1 MQDIDFLPQR
11 YREAHADR
19 SSHIWRVV
27 IVAVVAAVISS
38 TAGLQ
43 IRRRAQLREHV
54 GLARANLLAVRGQS
68 AELPELERRMQ
79 HDEIESQLHT
89 YLRHPWPKTQVLA
102 ALVRPLPEAISLT
115 SIRIGRENAAASS
128 VLSAEHIAAP
138 GAPPSAPTPETPSA
152 KEDLEL
158 LRKQFDGP
166 RTVIHFAGNSQDA
179 VALHHYLAELGRCDL
194 LVDPELLSVQSSTE
208 SSAEGTPATKDQAS
222 VSTRSFSARVYLRA
236 SFGQP
241 NGPTA
246 DELRPASSPA
256 EASVAALQR
265 SREDQEASP

>member
-1 MQDIDFLPQR
+1 MQEIDFLPQR

-19 SSHIWRVV
+19 SSHVWRVV
-27 IVAVVAAVISS
+27 ILAVVAAVISS

-43 IRRRAQLREHV
+43 IRRRAQMREHV
-54 GLARANLLAVRGQS
+54 GLARANLQAVRGQS

-79 HDEIESQLHT
+79 QDEIESQLHT

-115 SIRIGRENAAASS
+115 SIRIGRENVSTSVAAP
-128 VLSAEHIAAP
+128 VERVAAP
-138 GAPPSAPTPETPSA
+138 GAPGEKAAQETPSA

-158 LRKQFDGP
+158 LRKQYDGP
-166 RTVIHFAGNSQDA
+166 RTVIHIAGNSQDA
-179 VALHHYLAELGRCDL
+179 VALHRYLAELGRCDL
-194 LVDPELLSVQSSTE
+194 LVAPELLSVQSSTE
-208 SSAEGTPATKDQAS
+208 SSAEGTPATKDQAAENM
-222 VSTRSFSARVYLRA
+222 RSFSARVYLRA

-246 DELRPASSPA
+246 QEVRPAATAAA
-256 EASVAALQR
+256 ESVALHR
-265 SREDQEASP
+265 TREEQETLP